1 MARKKESQDVFSSRF
16 KKVDGG
22 KASDIA
28 RKWDSIVKDRGSSKS
43 KSSGKAE
50 SVKVTETPEMI
61 KISIWIPKHIKKD
74 VDRVVEALSD
84 DFMSKP
90 FAKPSVIIREALELG
105 YPETKKRILE
115 MFDKTL

>member
-1 MARKKESQDVFSSRF
+1 MAKKKESPDVFSSRF

-28 RKWDSIVKDRGSSKS
+28 GKWDSIVKERGSSKS
-43 KSSGKAE
+43 QFPGKSKSIG
-50 SVKVTETPEMI
+50 VTETPEMI

-74 VDRVVEALSD
+74 VDRVVEVLGE
-84 DFMSKP
+84 DFMAKP
-90 FAKPSVIIREALELG
+90 FAKPSVIIREALEIG

-115 MFDKTL
+115 MFNKTL

>member
-1 MARKKESQDVFSSRF
+1 MAKKKESQDVFSSRF
-16 KKVDGG
+16 KRVDGG

-43 KSSGKAE
+43 QSPRE
-50 SVKVTETPEMI
+50 SESIGVTETPEMI

-74 VDRVVEALSD
+74 VDRVVEALSE
-84 DFMSKP
+84 DFMAKP
-90 FAKPSVIIREALELG
+90 FAKPSVIIREALEIG

>member
-1 MARKKESQDVFSSRF
+1 MAKKKESQDVFSSRF

-22 KASDIA
+22 KAADIA
-28 RKWDSIVKDRGSSKS
+28 RKWDSIVKDRGTSKS
-43 KSSGKAE
+43 KSPGKTE
-50 SVKVTETPEMI
+50 SRVTETPEMI

-74 VDRVVEALSD
+74 VDRVVEALSE
-84 DFMSKP
+84 DFMAKP
-90 FAKPSVIIREALELG
+90 FAKPSVIIREALEIG